1 MLDEKSGLKVCI
13 LCLALT
19 VALAA
24 GCQKTKYAMWE
35 KLGKEKRHLLKS
47 EVEQVAG
54 EQEEASRQ
62 FQDALSRIKAM
73 YGFDGKELE
82 KVYDRL
88 NDDYIGANDQAED
101 VRERIRNVEQIAKDL
116 FAEWEREAGEIS
128 NATLKAKS
136 KQSLRETQ
144 SRYRKLHAAM
154 KKAEAGMDPVLVNLK
169 DYVLYLKH
177 NLNAQAVGALKS
189 EAESIDQDISVLVRD
204 MNESIRQAEEF
215 LEEFES

>member
-1 MLDEKSGLKVCI
+1 MPDNQSKLKICI
-13 LCLALT
+13 LCLSLVVGLT
-19 VALAA
+19 A
-24 GCQKTKYAMWE
+24 GCQQAKYAMWE

-47 EVEQVAG
+47 EVEKVAG

-82 KVYDRL
+82 KVYNRL
-88 NDDYIGANDQAED
+88 NDDYIGAQTKAED
-101 VRERIRNVEQIAKDL
+101 VRKRIRSVEQIAKDL
-116 FAEWEREAGEIS
+116 FSEWEREADEIA
-128 NATLKAKS
+128 NATLRAKS
-136 KQSLRETQ
+136 KQSLRDTQ
-144 SRYRKLHAAM
+144 SRYRKLHVAM
-154 KKAEAGMDPVLVNLK
+154 KKAEAGMDPVLTNLK

-177 NLNAQAVGALKS
+177 NLNAQAVGALKT

-215 LEEFES
+215 LKEFES